1 MGLGKE
7 FVEGEV
13 TDPQFGLFLGREP
26 VAFVVNDVTPER
38 HQKLGRNPS
47 DPADADQPDGL
58 AQDGFEQ
65 FQAHPVVGVVDLVGD
80 EGFHSFHDHP
90 VHETLVTGGQAFEEG
105 QDHHHGVLGNA
116 GRPGGHD
123 AFGPHSQGGADLR
136 GNTGATRVDGDHSPE
151 RGEAGQL
158 VVVEARLPKHQVVG
172 LADGP
177 RGKSV
182 GKYRRSFGEGMPEGR
197 HLGGRELL
205 DDCYCGSAHLPARQ
219 SFHSCVNL
227 SMAMASSSRGA
238 R

>member
-1 MGLGKE
+1 MPAVKGGHQGVLVHQAPAGGVDEERALGHQGELSGAHHLLGLRGEFVVERYAVGLGKE

-80 EGFHSFHDHP
+80 EGFHPFHDHP
-90 VHETLVTGGQAFEEG
+90 VHETLVTGGQALEEG

-123 AFGPHSQGGADLR
+123 AFGPHS
-136 GNTGATRVDGDHSPE
+136 
-151 RGEAGQL
+151 
-158 VVVEARLPKHQVVG
+158 
-172 LADGP
+172 
-177 RGKSV
+177 
-182 GKYRRSFGEGMPEGR
+182 
-197 HLGGRELL
+197 
-205 DDCYCGSAHLPARQ
+205 
-219 SFHSCVNL
+219 
-227 SMAMASSSRGA
+227 
-238 R
+238 